1 MGVGEFASDAA
12 FMTMNQ
18 ARMAFLI
25 AAASDQEI
33 GYDEQRVQIAAIVGG
48 ALAWR
53 AIARELETRIPFG
66 GGLIPKAA
74 VAWAGTWT
82 IGVGLERFYRIG
94 SDLTRTERREVYA
107 RALARGRE
115 IVGSLIQLRDS
126 V

>member
-1 MGVGEFASDAA
+1 
-12 FMTMNQ
+12 MTMNQ
-18 ARMAFLI
+18 VRMALLI
-25 AAASDQEI
+25 AGASDRET
-33 GYDEQRVQIAAIVGG
+33 GYNEQRVQVAAIVGG

-53 AIARELETRIPFG
+53 TVARELEEHIPFG
-66 GGLIPKAA
+66 GGVIPKAA
-74 VAWAGTWT
+74 VAWAGTWV

-94 SDLTRTERREVYA
+94 SDLTRSERREVYA